1 MVRTFNHIFG
11 YSLNTRPTFT
21 VEMKVQDKVF
31 VVTGAGSGM
40 GRELVLQ
47 LIAKGAHVA
56 AVDLNEKSLN
66 ETIALIDSSTAK
78 VSSHV
83 LNVSDAEAVAALP
96 NQVISAH
103 GDVDAVIN
111 NAGIIQPFVRV
122 NDLSFEAIH
131 KVMNVNF
138 FGLLSMTKTFLPLLL
153 KRPEAHIINVSSMG
167 GFLPVP
173 GQSVYGASKA
183 AVKLLTEG
191 LYAELRDTNVRV
203 SVVFPGAINTN
214 ITANSGVHMD
224 MPKDMDP
231 NDYKTLAADK
241 AAQIIIEG
249 IERDQLHI
257 FVGSDSKF
265 MNFLY
270 RLAPTFATNFIA
282 KKMKGLLG

>member
-1 MVRTFNHIFG
+1 MRTFIKKSMILEG
-11 YSLNTRPTFT
+11 
-21 VEMKVQDKVF
+21 KVF

-40 GRELVLQ
+40 GRELVWQ
-47 LIAKGAHVA
+47 LVAVGARVA
-56 AVDLNEKSLN
+56 AVDLNAATLN
-66 ETIALIDSSTAK
+66 ETLALLNKKA
-78 VSSHV
+78 VNCSSHV
-83 LNVSDAEAVAALP
+83 LDIADQDGIAQLPQAVIA
-96 NQVISAH
+96 AH
-103 GDVDAVIN
+103 GSVDAIIN

-131 KVMNVNF
+131 KVMDVNF
-138 FGLLSMTKTFLPLLL
+138 FGLLAMTKAFLPLLL
-153 KRPEAHIINVSSMG
+153 KRPDAHIINVSSMG

-191 LYAELRDTNVRV
+191 LYAELRETNVRV

-214 ITANSGVHMD
+214 ITANSGVHMEL
-224 MPKDMDP
+224 PKDMNP
-231 NDYKTLAADK
+231 KDYKTLDAGK
-241 AAQIIIEG
+241 AAQIILEG
-249 IERDQLHI
+249 IERNQLHI
-257 FVGSDSKF
+257 YVGSDSKF

>member
-1 MVRTFNHIFG
+1 MNFEN
-11 YSLNTRPTFT
+11 
-21 VEMKVQDKVF
+21 KVV

-47 LIAKGAHVA
+47 LMAKGAHVA
-56 AVDLNEKSLN
+56 AVDFNEKTLN
-66 ETIALIDSSTAK
+66 ETVAMVHSSASK
-78 VSSHV
+78 VSSHI
-83 LNVSDAEAVAALP
+83 LNVADTAAVAALP
-96 NQVISAH
+96 EAVILEH
-103 GDVDAVIN
+103 GHVDAIIN

-131 KVMNVNF
+131 KVMDVNF
-138 FGLLSMTKTFLPLLL
+138 FGLLALTKAFLPLLL
-153 KRPEAHIINVSSMG
+153 NRPDAHIVNVSSMG

-191 LYAELRDTNVRV
+191 LYAELRETNVHV

-231 NDYKTLAADK
+231 KDYKTLEAGK
-241 AAQIIIEG
+241 AAQLILEG
-249 IERDQLHI
+249 IERNQLHI
-257 FVGSDSKF
+257 YVGSDSKF

>member
-224 MPKDMDP
+224 MPKDIDP

-249 IERDQLHI
+249 IERNQLHI